1 MVIGYRYVSG
11 HVTLSWAL
19 LCALLQMTLTSW
31 GFSSRCLVLWLR
43 SYAWRFPFVIPS
55 DVDAST
61 KKATMK
67 ISEYSLQLWWKD
79 TKSWLFFFLMHSVSL
94 YFSYNWPAQNSSV
107 EYGDADE
114 VNLQSTPRSLEVKS
128 KKRKSKVTSYF
139 LFFTGSFPPQVFLRY
154 LTADTE
160 DAM

>member
-1 MVIGYRYVSG
+1 MS
-11 HVTLSWAL
+11 TS
-19 LCALLQMTLTSW
+19 LCPVAD
-31 GFSSRCLVLWLR
+31 
-43 SYAWRFPFVIPS
+43 
-55 DVDAST
+55 DVDILGIFLKVFGAVVAFLCLAVSICHSFRRGCFH
-61 KKATMK
+61 KKGHNENKWVQSAALMK
-67 ISEYSLQLWWKD
+67 GYEIL
-79 TKSWLFFFLMHSVSL
+79 TFFFFLMHSISL
-94 YFSYNWPAQNSSV
+94 YFSYNWPAQNSGV

-139 LFFTGSFPPQVFLRY
+139 LFFTGSFPPQVFLCY